1 MAVENARQFE
11 VESILLVP
19 IEGKTL
25 DITALVLEFGIY
37 ESINNPYILGE
48 IVIEDTTIN
57 LLANLPIQGRERI
70 IIKTTTPT
78 FNDTVYEYD
87 LSVSAIDTRIISG
100 RQQVYKLNLMSY
112 EGMVNE
118 GVRIA
123 GILKGPN
130 DEVVRKVLENVIETK
145 KEIVV
150 EPAQFPQKWLPS
162 LKRPF
167 DFIYQLAPI
176 TISAGVEAPKRV
188 GQSQERATG
197 DGEGAGVSSLK
208 TENLPKMSGSAGY
221 CFFETHD
228 GYVFKSLDQ
237 LASCG
242 DNTDT
247 FGGEAVKYTYNYG
260 YVNTESKAGTEHLN
274 ILDYTFSNELNMLK
288 QLREGMYS
296 TVCIFFDVNKCY
308 YEENIYKIKDTWEQM
323 SHMGSQDNLPR
334 EQQELSKH
342 STRVMS
348 QMINSEMFHED
359 PDTNGADNAAYKDY
373 NRYSVAQSNARY
385 RLASNQ
391 ELNITVPPNL
401 TIRAGDKLELLFPNM
416 TSDED
421 RKTNPYDEE
430 HSGNYLIKNIG
441 YNFIMRG
448 AQPRTGTTNITLIRD
463 CFGRKNTASKVK

>member
-1 MAVENARQFE
+1 MAIENARQFE

-25 DITALVLEFGIY
+25 DITQLVLEFSIF
-37 ESINNPYILGE
+37 ESINNPYVLGE
-48 IVIEDTTIN
+48 IVIEDTSLNI
-57 LLANLPIQGRERI
+57 LANLPIQGRERI
-70 IIKTTTPT
+70 IIKAKTPT
-78 FNDTVYEYD
+78 FGDTTYEYD
-87 LSVSAIDTRIISG
+87 LSVSGIDARVISG

-123 GILKGPN
+123 GILRGSN
-130 DEVVRKVLENVIETK
+130 DKVVKEILENVIETK

-150 EPAQFPQKWLPS
+150 EAAKFEQKWLPS

-176 TISAGVEAPKRV
+176 TISGNAQEDKG
-188 GQSQERATG
+188 GTSQERATG
-197 DGEGAGVSSLK
+197 DGEGVSSLK

-221 CFFETHD
+221 VFFETHD

-237 LASCG
+237 LASDG
-242 DNTDT
+242 SDS

-260 YVNTESKAGTEHLN
+260 YVNTEGKAGTEHLN

-288 QLREGMYS
+288 QLREGIYS
-296 TVCIFFDVNKCY
+296 TVCVFFDVNKCY

-323 SHMGSQDNLPR
+323 SHMGSQDKLPK
-334 EQQELSKH
+334 EQQTLSEH
-342 STRVMS
+342 STRVMA

-373 NRYSVAQSNARY
+373 NRYAIAQSNARY
-385 RLASNQ
+385 KLASNQ

-441 YNFIMRG
+441 YNFTMRG
-448 AQPRTGTTNITLIRD
+448 AQPKTGTTNITLIRD

>member
-25 DITALVLEFGIY
+25 DITQLVIEFSIY

-70 IIKTTTPT
+70 IIKTSTPT

-87 LSVSAIDTRIISG
+87 LSVSAIDARVISG

-123 GILKGPN
+123 GILRGSN
-130 DEVVRKVLENVIETK
+130 DKVIKDVLQNVIKTEK
-145 KEIVV
+145 DIMV
-150 EPAQFPQKWLPS
+150 EEAKFEQKWLPS

-176 TISAGVEAPKRV
+176 TISGNAKEPTSGT
-188 GQSQERATG
+188 SQERATG
-197 DGEGAGVSSLK
+197 NGEGVSSLK

-237 LASCG
+237 LAS
-242 DNTDT
+242 DSSDS
-247 FGGEAVKYTYNYG
+247 FGGEETKYTYNYG
-260 YVNTESKAGTEHLN
+260 YVNTEGKAGTEHLN

-323 SHMGSQDNLPR
+323 SHMGSQDKLPK
-334 EQQELSKH
+334 EQQVLSEH
-342 STRVMS
+342 STRVMA

-359 PDTNGADNAAYKDY
+359 PSTNGADNAAYKDY

>member
-19 IEGKTL
+19 IEGDTL
-25 DITALVLEFGIY
+25 DITQLVLEFSIY
-37 ESINNPYILGE
+37 ESINNPYVLGE
-48 IVIEDTTIN
+48 IIIEDTTVN

-70 IIKTTTPT
+70 IIKASTPT
-78 FNDTVYEYD
+78 FNDTTYEYD
-87 LSVSAIDTRIISG
+87 LSVSAIDTRVISG

-123 GILKGPN
+123 GILRGSN
-130 DEVVRKVLENVIETK
+130 DKVVKEILTNVIQTEK
-145 KEIVV
+145 DIVV
-150 EPAQFPQKWLPS
+150 EAAKFEQKWLPS

-176 TISAGVEAPKRV
+176 TISGNAKEPTTGT
-188 GQSQERATG
+188 SQERATG
-197 DGEGAGVSSLK
+197 EGEGVSSLK
-208 TENLPKMSGSAGY
+208 TENLPKMAGSAGY
-221 CFFETHD
+221 CFYETHD

-237 LASCG
+237 LASDG
-242 DNTDT
+242 SDS
-247 FGGEAVKYTYNYG
+247 FGGEKTKYTYNYG
-260 YVNTESKAGTEHLN
+260 YVNSENKAGTEHLN

-288 QLREGMYS
+288 QLREGIYS
-296 TVCIFFDVNKCY
+296 TVCVFFDVNKCY

-323 SHMGSQDNLPR
+323 SHMGSQDKLPK
-334 EQQELSKH
+334 EQQVLSEH
-342 STRVMS
+342 STRVMT
-348 QMINSEMFHED
+348 QMINNEMFHED

-373 NRYSVAQSNARY
+373 NRYAIAQSNARY
-385 RLASNQ
+385 KLASNQ

-401 TIRAGDKLELLFPNM
+401 TVRAGDKLELLFPNM

-463 CFGRKNTASKVK
+463 SFGRKNTASKVK

>member
-1 MAVENARQFE
+1 MAVEKARQFE

-19 IEGKTL
+19 IDGDTL
-25 DITALVLEFGIY
+25 DITQLVLEFSIY
-37 ESINNPYILGE
+37 ESINNPYVLGE
-48 IVIEDTTIN
+48 IVIEDTTVN

-70 IIKTTTPT
+70 IIKVKTPT
-78 FNDTVYEYD
+78 FNDTTYEYD
-87 LSVSAIDTRIISG
+87 LSVSAIDARVISG

-123 GILKGPN
+123 GILRGSN
-130 DEVVRKVLENVIETK
+130 DKVIKEVLENVIQTE
-145 KEIVV
+145 KEITV
-150 EPAQFPQKWLPS
+150 EPAKFEQKWLPS

-176 TISAGVEAPKRV
+176 TISGNAKEPTTGT
-188 GQSQERATG
+188 SQERATG
-197 DGEGAGVSSLK
+197 DGEGVSSLK

-237 LASCG
+237 LASDG
-242 DNTDT
+242 SDS

-260 YVNTESKAGTEHLN
+260 PANDDKTEGTEHLK
-274 ILDYTFSNELNMLK
+274 ILDYQFSNELNMLK
-288 QLREGMYS
+288 QLREGIYS
-296 TVCIFFDVNKCY
+296 TVCVFFDVNKCY

-323 SHMGSQDNLPR
+323 SHMGSQDKLPK
-334 EQQELSKH
+334 EQQALSEH

-373 NRYSVAQSNARY
+373 NRYAIAQSNARY
-385 RLASNQ
+385 KLASNQ

-401 TIRAGDKLELLFPNM
+401 TVRAGDKLELLFPNM

-463 CFGRKNTASKVK
+463 SFGRKNTASKVK

>member
-1 MAVENARQFE
+1 MAVEKARQFE

-19 IEGKTL
+19 IDGDTL
-25 DITALVLEFGIY
+25 DITQLVLEFSIY
-37 ESINNPYILGE
+37 ESINNPYVLGE
-48 IVIEDTTIN
+48 IVIEDTTVN

-70 IIKTTTPT
+70 IIKVKTPT
-78 FNDTVYEYD
+78 FNDTTYEYD
-87 LSVSAIDTRIISG
+87 LSVSAIDARVISG

-130 DEVVRKVLENVIETK
+130 DEVVRKVLETVIETK
-145 KEIVV
+145 KKIVV

-176 TISAGVEAPKRV
+176 TISAGVEAPKSV
-188 GQSQERATG
+188 GQSQERAT
-197 DGEGAGVSSLK
+197 GEGAGVSSLK

-242 DNTDT
+242 DNTDS

-260 YVNTESKAGTEHLN
+260 PANDDKTEGTEHLK
-274 ILDYTFSNELNMLK
+274 ILDYQFSNELNMLK
-288 QLREGMYS
+288 QLREGIYS

-308 YEENIYKIKDTWEQM
+308 YEENIYNIKDTWEQM
-323 SHMGSQDNLPR
+323 SHMGSQDNLPK

-342 STRVMS
+342 STRVMA

-359 PDTNGADNAAYKDY
+359 PDTNGDDNAAYKDY
-373 NRYSVAQSNARY
+373 NRYAIAQSNARY
-385 RLASNQ
+385 KLASNQ

-401 TIRAGDKLELLFPNM
+401 TVRAGDKLELLFPNM

-463 CFGRKNTASKVK
+463 SFGRKNTASKVK

>member
-1 MAVENARQFE
+1 MAIENARQFE

-25 DITALVLEFGIY
+25 DITLLVLEFSIF
-37 ESINNPYILGE
+37 ESINNPYVLGE
-48 IVIEDTTIN
+48 IVIEDTSLNIIG
-57 LLANLPIQGRERI
+57 NLPIQGRERI
-70 IIKTTTPT
+70 IIKAVTPT
-78 FNDTVYEYD
+78 FGDTTYEYD
-87 LSVSAIDTRIISG
+87 LAVSGVDVRVNSG

-123 GILKGPN
+123 GILRGSN
-130 DEVVRKVLENVIETK
+130 DKVVKEILENVIKTK
-145 KEIVV
+145 KEIAI
-150 EPAQFPQKWLPS
+150 EAAKFEQKWLPS

-176 TISAGVEAPKRV
+176 TISGNAQEDKG
-188 GQSQERATG
+188 GTSQERATG
-197 DGEGAGVSSLK
+197 NGEGSSSLN

-221 CFFETHD
+221 VFFETHD

-237 LASCG
+237 LASDG
-242 DNTDT
+242 SDS
-247 FGGEAVKYTYNYG
+247 FGGEKVKYTYNYG
-260 YVNTESKAGTEHLN
+260 YVNTEGKEGTEHLN
-274 ILDYTFSNELNMLK
+274 IIDYTFTDELNMLK
-288 QLREGMYS
+288 QLREGLYS

-308 YEENIYKIKDTWEQM
+308 YEENIFKMSDTFDEM
-323 SHMGSQDNLPR
+323 AHLGSQDKIPKG
-334 EQQELSKH
+334 QKELADSA
-342 STRVMS
+342 TRVMA

-373 NRYSVAQSNARY
+373 NRYAIAQSNARY
-385 RLASNQ
+385 KLASNQ

-430 HSGNYLIKNIG
+430 NSGNYLIKNIG
-441 YNFIMRG
+441 YNFVMRG
-448 AQPRTGTTNITLIRD
+448 AQPKTGTTNITLIRD
-463 CFGRKNTASKVK
+463 SFGRKNTASKVK

>member
-1 MAVENARQFE
+1 MAIENARQFE

-19 IEGKTL
+19 IEGQTL
-25 DITALVLEFGIY
+25 DITQLVIEFSIY
-37 ESINNPYILGE
+37 ESINNPYVLGE
-48 IVIEDTTIN
+48 ILIEDTTVN
-57 LLANLPIQGRERI
+57 LLASLPIQGRETI
-70 IIKTTTPT
+70 IFKVKTPT
-78 FNDTVYEYD
+78 FNDTTYEYE
-87 LSVSAIDTRIISG
+87 LSVAAIDTRIISG

-123 GILKGPN
+123 GILRGSN
-130 DEVVRKVLENVIETK
+130 DKVVKEILENVIDTK

-150 EPAQFPQKWLPS
+150 EPAKFEQKWLPS

-176 TISAGVEAPKRV
+176 TISGSAQENKG
-188 GQSQERATG
+188 GTSQERATG
-197 DGEGAGVSSLK
+197 EGEGVSSLK

-221 CFFETHD
+221 VFFETHD

-237 LASCG
+237 LASDG
-242 DNTDT
+242 SDD
-247 FGGEAVKYTYNYG
+247 FGGEKVKYTYNYG
-260 YVNTESKAGTEHLN
+260 YVNTEGKVGKEHLN
-274 ILDYTFSNELNMLK
+274 MLDYTFSNELNMHK
-288 QLREGMYS
+288 QLREGLYS

-308 YEENIYKIKDTWEQM
+308 YEENIFKMSDTFEQM
-323 SHMGSQDNLPR
+323 SHLGSQDKIPKG
-334 EQQELSKH
+334 QKELAEH
-342 STRVMS
+342 STRVMA

-373 NRYSVAQSNARY
+373 NRYAIAQSNARY
-385 RLASNQ
+385 KLASNQ

-401 TIRAGDKLELLFPNM
+401 TVRAGDKLELLFPNM

-463 CFGRKNTASKVK
+463 SFGRKNTASKVK

>member
-1 MAVENARQFE
+1 MAIENARQFE

-25 DITALVLEFGIY
+25 DITQLVLEFSIF
-37 ESINNPYILGE
+37 ESINNPYVLGE
-48 IVIEDTTIN
+48 IVIEDTSLNI
-57 LLANLPIQGRERI
+57 LANLPIQGRERI
-70 IIKTTTPT
+70 IIKAKTPT
-78 FNDTVYEYD
+78 FGDTTYEYD
-87 LSVSAIDTRIISG
+87 LSVSGIDARVISG

-123 GILKGPN
+123 GILRGSN
-130 DEVVRKVLENVIETK
+130 DKVVKEILENVIETK

-150 EPAQFPQKWLPS
+150 EAAKFEQKWLPS

-176 TISAGVEAPKRV
+176 TISGNAQEDKG
-188 GQSQERATG
+188 GTSQERATG
-197 DGEGAGVSSLK
+197 DGEGVSSLK

-221 CFFETHD
+221 VFFETHD

-237 LASCG
+237 LASDG
-242 DNTDT
+242 SDS
-247 FGGEAVKYTYNYG
+247 FGGEKVKYTYNYG

-274 ILDYTFSNELNMLK
+274 IIDYTFTDELNMLK
-288 QLREGMYS
+288 QLREGLYS

-308 YEENIYKIKDTWEQM
+308 YEENIFKMSDTFDEM
-323 SHMGSQDNLPR
+323 SHLGSQDKIPKG
-334 EQQELSKH
+334 QKELAEH
-342 STRVMS
+342 ATRVMA

-373 NRYSVAQSNARY
+373 NRYAIAQSNARY
-385 RLASNQ
+385 KLASNQ

-441 YNFIMRG
+441 YNFTMRG
-448 AQPRTGTTNITLIRD
+448 AQPKTGTTNITLIRD